1 MIVYKEPGFQNT
13 DPSPS
18 LKQRPGQSVKKEVS
32 LPLKIKLVSA
42 ALGLAEM
49 GPQAGQKS
57 RSLARSSQAQIGGL
71 FYFSFCRVGLA
82 LGTSAC

>member
-1 MIVYKEPGFQNT
+1 MN
-13 DPSPS
+13 
-18 LKQRPGQSVKKEVS
+18 KEVS
-32 LPLKIKLVSA
+32 LPLKIKFVSA

-71 FYFSFCRVGLA
+71 FYFSFCRVGPA
-82 LGTSAC
+82 LGTRACWFHFRPAVEFRAH